1 MSRFLPL
8 SDRERENM
16 LKEIGREDLFSPIPN
31 GLRLKDEL
39 KIKAHS
45 EKEVLDFFKNLA
57 EMNKNLTS
65 FAGAGVYHHFIPS
78 AVDYLS
84 TREEF
89 LTAYTPYQPEIS
101 QGTLQAIFE
110 YQTMM
115 CNILNMEVSNAS
127 MYDGATALA
136 ESILMAKRI
145 VRKKNTVAIS
155 KGIHPHYT
163 KVVKTYLKNLGINII
178 ELELKDYA
186 TDIESLKKTLSEN
199 GDIFAVAIGYPNFFG
214 NVEDLKSIVPL
225 VKEYDKKAIVITS
238 TTEPLAFGVIAPP
251 GDFGVEIACGEA
263 QSFGNYPGFGGPLL
277 GFLTTTQKHVRQMPG
292 RVAGETVDV
301 DGKRGY
307 VLTLSAR
314 EQHIKRERATS
325 NICSNQGWCMLRAT
339 IYLSLLGEEGFKKL
353 ASLNYSLSE
362 YAKERINKTKHFKV
376 LNTKPT
382 FNEFLVQT
390 DVDFLKFRDLCM
402 EKGVF
407 PGVHLA
413 KFGLD
418 KDKFLLTTTEVI
430 DTKDI
435 DTLVEIMESVK

>member
-8 SDRERENM
+8 SDKERENM
-16 LKEIGREDLFSPIPN
+16 LKEIGREDLFSPIPQ
-31 GLRLKDEL
+31 GLRLKEDL
-39 KIKAHS
+39 KIKSHS

-145 VRKKNTVAIS
+145 VKKKNTVAIS
-155 KGIHPHYT
+155 KGIHPHYI

-186 TDIESLKKTLSEN
+186 TDIESLKQTLSEN

-214 NVEDLKSIVPL
+214 SVEDLKTIVPL

-292 RVAGETVDV
+292 RVAGQTVDI

-362 YAKERINKTKHFKV
+362 YAKDNINKTKHFKV

-390 DVDFLKFRDLCM
+390 DVDFLKFRDLCI

-413 KFGLD
+413 KFGFD

-430 DTKDI
+430 DTEDI